1 MKSYFMFTLKKK
13 NRNILLKK
21 KKNKEKTKRP
31 LYLTNHASNRKTNI
45 ISTNKVDYLLP
56 ISPII
61 SSQNVLIRPKT
72 DFTMY

>member
-1 MKSYFMFTLKKK
+1 MKSYFMFTYKKKKKSFLKKK
-13 NRNILLKK
+13 EE
-21 KKNKEKTKRP
+21 EKTKRP
-31 LYLTNHASNRKTNI
+31 LYLSNHASNRKTNI